1 MKNFENFRSFD
12 YIYIYTYIYMYIYD
26 AIPDAP
32 NP

>member
-12 YIYIYTYIYMYIYD
+12 YIYIYIYICMYIYD